1 MTFNIKSVKTDK
13 FEDIDANLVGSGN
26 LNHYDEGNYGAML
39 LYRVGQCPGNSF
51 MDVHFNLL
59 NLGLCSTYSS
69 SILNFF

>member
-26 LNHYDEGNYGAML
+26 LNHYEEGNYGAML
-39 LYRVGQCPGNSF
+39 MYRVGQYPGNSF
-51 MDVHFNLL
+51 MDVPFDFL

-69 SILNFF
+69 CILIFF